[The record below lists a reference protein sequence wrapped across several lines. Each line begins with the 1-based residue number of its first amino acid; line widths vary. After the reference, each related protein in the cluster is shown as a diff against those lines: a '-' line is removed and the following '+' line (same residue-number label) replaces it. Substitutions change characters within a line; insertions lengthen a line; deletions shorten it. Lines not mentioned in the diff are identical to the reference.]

1 MKSFIKEFKEFISNG
16 NVMSMAIGIIIGGA
30 FTAIVN
36 SLVADIITPLIGMI
50 LGGINFSGISI
61 TVGSAQLMV
70 GNFIQAVIMFVLTA
84 LVIFVMMKGLNKVAA
99 KKKAADDAEETPAPA
114 EPSDEVKLLMEIR
127 DALNK

>member
-1 MKSFIKEFKEFISNG
+1 MKGFIKEFKEFISNG
-16 NVMSMAIGIIIGGA
+16 NVMSMAVGIIIGGA

-36 SLVADIITPLIGMI
+36 SLVADIITPLLGII

-61 TVGSAQLMV
+61 TVGSAELMV
-70 GNFIQAVIMFVLTA
+70 GNFIQAIIMFVLTA
-84 LVIFVMMKGLNKVAA
+84 LVIFVMMKCFNKLAV
-99 KKKAADDAEETPAPA
+99 KKKEEEETPAPA

>member
-1 MKSFIKEFKEFISNG
+1 MKGFIREFKEFISNG
-16 NVMSMAIGIIIGGA
+16 NVMSMAVGIIIGGA

-36 SLVADIITPLIGMI
+36 SLVADIITPLLGII

-70 GNFIQAVIMFVLTA
+70 GNFIQAIIMFLLTA
-84 LVIFVMMKGLNKVAA
+84 LVIFVMMKGFNKLAV
-99 KKKAADDAEETPAPA
+99 KKKEEEEALAPA

>member
-16 NVMSMAIGIIIGGA
+16 NVMSMAVGIIIGGA

-36 SLVADIITPLIGMI
+36 SLVADIITPLLGII

-70 GNFIQAVIMFVLTA
+70 GNFIQAVIMFILTA
-84 LVIFVMMKGLNKVAA
+84 LVIFVMMKGLNKLAA
-99 KKKAADDAEETPAPA
+99 KKKAADDAEEAAAPA

>member
-1 MKSFIKEFKEFISNG
+1 MKGFIKEFKEFISNG
-16 NVMSMAIGIIIGGA
+16 NVMSMAVGIIIGGA

-36 SLVADIITPLIGMI
+36 SLVADIITPLLGII

-70 GNFIQAVIMFVLTA
+70 GNFIQAIIMFLLTA
-84 LVIFVMMKGLNKVAA
+84 LVIFVMMKGFNKLAV
-99 KKKAADDAEETPAPA
+99 KKKEEEEAPAPE

>member
-99 KKKAADDAEETPAPA
+99 KKKAADDAEGAAAPA

>member
-70 GNFIQAVIMFVLTA
+70 GNFIQAVIMFILTA
-84 LVIFVMMKGLNKVAA
+84 LVIFVMMKGLNKLAA
-99 KKKAADDAEETPAPA
+99 KKKAADDAEEAAAPA
-114 EPSDEVKLLMEIR
+114 EPSDEVNLLMEIR

>member
-1 MKSFIKEFKEFISNG
+1 MKGFIKEFKEFISNG
-16 NVMSMAIGIIIGGA
+16 NVMSMAVGIIIGGA

-36 SLVADIITPLIGMI
+36 SLVADIITPLLGII

-70 GNFIQAVIMFVLTA
+70 GNFIQAIIMFLLTA
-84 LVIFVMMKGLNKVAA
+84 LVIFVMMKGFNKLAV
-99 KKKAADDAEETPAPA
+99 KKKEEEEAQAPA